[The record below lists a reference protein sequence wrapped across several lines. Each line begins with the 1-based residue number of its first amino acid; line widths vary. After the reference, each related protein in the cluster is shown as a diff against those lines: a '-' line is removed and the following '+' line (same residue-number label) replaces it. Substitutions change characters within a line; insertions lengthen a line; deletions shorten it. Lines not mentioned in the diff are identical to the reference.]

1 MKYTKLIL
9 ATVSLSL
16 FAMQSEAAFV
26 VKQQKGKTTE
36 QQSILPPTANTS
48 FAVMQDMQEY
58 AASPELQ
65 QMKTEKMATAN
76 GGAEISK
83 GLYIVLA
90 IFGLGWL
97 GMGLNDNFK
106 GDEWL
111 ISLLLYILLWLPGFI
126 YTLVKMK
133 KYYK

>member
-1 MKYTKLIL
+1 
-9 ATVSLSL
+9 
-16 FAMQSEAAFV
+16 MQSEAAFV
-26 VKQQKGKTTE
+26 VKHHKSKTTE
-36 QQSILPPTANTS
+36 PQSILPATTNTS
-48 FAVMQDMQEY
+48 SAVVQDMQDY

-65 QMKTEKMATAN
+65 QIKAEKMANAK

-111 ISLLLYILLWLPGFI
+111 ISLLLYILFWLPGFI
-126 YTLVKMK
+126 YTLIKMK